1 MKQKLNCILL
11 VDDDESTNFLNKMV
25 IEEVACT
32 DKVMVA
38 ESGLEALRYLTSKEN
53 GKYPQPDLM
62 FLDINMPKI
71 SGIELL
77 RSLQNPPK
85 VIIISAHKEYAI
97 EGFNLDAI
105 DYLLKPIS
113 FERFLRAINKFK
125 HQNAE
130 NNPPGSLLSP
140 NFTESNNIISIKDN
154 KKLYNIN
161 QNQILYIESM
171 REYIKFHL
179 EDDETIVIKQAISKL
194 EESLP
199 SDLFIRTHKSFI
211 VPIQKVRVLSATYV
225 QIGKKQI
232 PIGRNFKHATF
243 KALSNMGLNI

>member
-1 MKQKLNCILL
+1 MKTKCLI
-11 VDDDESTNFLNKMV
+11 VDDEPLSIKLVKNHLNNLDDFV
-25 IEEVACT
+25 VVGEVRNAIDALNIIERQ
-32 DKVMVA
+32 KV
-38 ESGLEALRYLTSKEN
+38 
-53 GKYPQPDLM
+53 DLM

>member
-1 MKQKLNCILL
+1 MKTKCLI
-11 VDDDESTNFLNKMV
+11 VDDEPLSIKLVKNHLNNLDDFV
-25 IEEVACT
+25 VVGEVRNAIDALNIIERQ
-32 DKVMVA
+32 KV
-38 ESGLEALRYLTSKEN
+38 
-53 GKYPQPDLM
+53 DLM

-171 REYIKFHL
+171 REYIKFQL

-199 SDLFIRTHKSFI
+199 ADLFIRTHKSFI